1 MKVYR
6 FMSREELDKY
16 LAGETLENRTEWK
29 RKVHNRSTSVGFCFF
44 VDDVPIESRLHY
56 VSGIVSFQVIAE
68 FEADSGKLK
77 QSVGFYRDPSKDD
90 GVSWPVPTMAVTEYC
105 TRRYSRESFR
115 LIRFGRVDRTE
126 IFNWRIIWEG
136 EG

>member
-16 LAGETLENRTEWK
+16 LAGKTLENKTDWK
-29 RKVHNRSTSVGFCFF
+29 NNAHNRSSSVGFCFF
-44 VDDVPIESRLHY
+44 GDDIPIEDRLHY

-68 FEADSGKLK
+68 FEADSRKLK
-77 QSVGFYRDPSKDD
+77 QSVGFYRDLAKDN
-90 GVSWPVPTMAVTEYC
+90 GVGWPPPIMAVTEYC